1 MAAAAILI
9 FKNSKF
15 QRSVGCSE
23 QRCVIMPNFAET
35 GHCCVDIAL
44 WRFFS
49 KWRPSA
55 ILDLLDAYLEHP
67 RRVLGGLYRWAKFGW
82 NWWSNFHNINNMEVL
97 ICCTFGLKTP
107 THAPQNGGAISTKL
121 REAHSWAERRRLTHR
136 SSKSVHQC
144 DLRAWRRDQKRKITK
159 ETWQWEAGYSPIPP
173 TSSHRNAAYHGGW
186 SSGGSYKF
194 QVSSKSVVWF
204 PSWGRS
210 KIAYSHCIGQWIYTG
225 WQARNFVPY
234 GWFSPPSCR

>member
-44 WRFFS
+44 WRFFFS

-107 THAPQNGGAISTKL
+107 THAPKMGVRYQQNSERHTLERKDVVWLTDRQNRSTS
-121 REAHSWAERRRLTHR
+121 ATWERDEET
-136 SSKSVHQC
+136 K
-144 DLRAWRRDQKRKITK
+144 KRKITK
-159 ETWQWEAGYSPIPP
+159 ETWQWEAGYSPRPP

-186 SSGGSYKF
+186 S
-194 QVSSKSVVWF
+194 
-204 PSWGRS
+204 
-210 KIAYSHCIGQWIYTG
+210 
-225 WQARNFVPY
+225 
-234 GWFSPPSCR
+234 

>member
-1 MAAAAILI
+1 MAAVRHHG
-9 FKNSKF
+9 F
-15 QRSVGCSE
+15 VG
-23 QRCVIMPNFAET
+23 
-35 GHCCVDIAL
+35 
-44 WRFFS
+44 
-49 KWRPSA
+49 
-55 ILDLLDAYLEHP
+55 
-67 RRVLGGLYRWAKFGW
+67 RVFRAKFGW
-82 NWWSNFHNINNMEVL
+82 NWWSHFHNINNMEVL

-107 THAPQNGGAISTKL
+107 THAPKMGVRYQQNSERHTLERKDVVWLTDRQNRSTS
-121 REAHSWAERRRLTHR
+121 ATWERDEET
-136 SSKSVHQC
+136 K
-144 DLRAWRRDQKRKITK
+144 KRKITK
-159 ETWQWEAGYSPIPP
+159 ETWQWEAGYSPRPP